1 MRLSI
6 LAIGQS
12 KPAPEQT
19 LCDDYLRRLQHQGR
33 GIGITDAACKTL
45 PEAKRGT
52 AAQRKSDESDRLAA
66 QVPAK
71 ARRIVLSERGKQL
84 ASEAFAD
91 HISRMMEEGAGDLCF
106 LIGGPDG
113 HAETLERD
121 ADLLLSLGAMTWP
134 HRLVRVMLL
143 EQIYRAVTIIANH
156 PYHRA

>member
-1 MRLSI
+1 MRISI

-12 KPAPEQT
+12 KPSPEQT

-33 GIGITDAACKTL
+33 GVGITDAVCKTL
-45 PEAKRGT
+45 PEAKRGS

-66 QVPAK
+66 QVPTKAK
-71 ARRIVLSERGKQL
+71 RIVLSERGRQL
-84 ASEAFAD
+84 ASKAFAD
-91 HISRMMEEGAGDLCF
+91 HISRMLDDGTGDLCF

-113 HAETLERD
+113 HADGLERE

-134 HRLVRVMLL
+134 HRLVRAMLL